1 MDIWEDF
8 FTNRKKL
15 IRDVKLAG
23 IPFVI
28 LFFIISLPGM
38 VLAPFISELS
48 FDDRLLVFGL
58 SVLVGIVWPAQIV
71 GAFLFGI
78 PNLFKFAWRHMSGWS
93 LLLIAVLFGIGVC
106 YGWLIM
112 IIILWRDYSK
122 FKTSRNLLRSF
133 VKDSGLYDTN
143 AEDIDTIIAHH
154 IPHEN
159 SIRFNKKVFLS
170 LSISIAILGIIS
182 LGLVG
187 KAAIATMINEAKVEE
202 EARALTEKFNFEKVS
217 GGYAITSKGN
227 WSEESLII
235 PDTYKGQPVIAIGRR
250 AFKNCDKIVSI
261 TMPDTILC
269 IENSA
274 FENCSSLET
283 VCFSS
288 NLQRIALG
296 AFSNCDRLKEIH
308 LPDSLTKIDRGTIVD
323 AGAFE
328 GCDSL
333 KILHFGAGLKEI
345 QYHMFSSCDI
355 LETIYIPA
363 SLSKIGMHTFEYDY
377 NIKDIYFDG
386 TIEQWSQIDVDES
399 TFEKECNITVHCS
412 DGDIPLNTSSSTPKN

>member
-1 MDIWEDF
+1 MDIWEDYF
-8 FTNRKKL
+8 ANRKKL
-15 IRDVKLAG
+15 IYDVKLAG
-23 IPFVI
+23 IPFFI
-28 LFFIISLPGM
+28 LFLLISVLGLI
-38 VLAPFISELS
+38 LAPFFPVQN
-48 FDDRLLVFGL
+48 FDDRILLLGL
-58 SVLVGIVWPAQIV
+58 PVLLGIIWPAQLI

-78 PNLFKFAWRHMSGWS
+78 PTLFKFAWRHMSGWS
-93 LLLIAVLFGIGVC
+93 LLLAAILFGIGVG

-143 AEDIDTIIAHH
+143 AEDIDTIAHH

-283 VCFSS
+283 VYFSS

-333 KILHFGAGLKEI
+333 KILRFGAGLKEI

-363 SLSKIGMHTFEYDY
+363 NLSKIGMHTFEYDY

-412 DGDIPLNTSSSTPKN
+412 DGDIALTPLQ